1 MIAGVV
7 TPVLIMS
14 GPGTGNMNLDM
25 PTRSYML
32 SASLISS
39 GILSLIQITR
49 FRLFNTKYYLG
60 TGLLS
65 VVGTS
70 FNFVPTFGVSHS
82 LHSRSI
88 TKQTRENQGD
98 RMSISDRQ

>member
-14 GPGTGNMNLDM
+14 GAGTGNMNLDTA
-25 PTRSYML
+25 TRSYML

-49 FRLFNTKYYLG
+49 FRIFSTKYYIG

-70 FNFVPTFGVSHS
+70 FNFVPTF
-82 LHSRSI
+82 
-88 TKQTRENQGD
+88 Q
-98 RMSISDRQ
+98 